1 MKKTS
6 VNRNSQNNSDIP
18 KNIVVL
24 VLMIA
29 IIVSVTGTW
38 MVLDAISGVS
48 TSTGL
53 ANRIIQANHEG
64 NIQLNIEYDEPI
76 NITQEPE

>member
-6 VNRNSQNNSDIP
+6 VNRISQNNSDIP

-38 MVLDAISGVS
+38 MVLDAISGVGAS
-48 TSTGL
+48 TVL
-53 ANRIIQANHEG
+53 ANRIIESNQDG

-76 NITQEPE
+76 NITQEPA